1 MRRYRAR
8 SVIFVTATLAF
19 ALAGS
24 TVASAQVGAAS
35 DQPDTIN
42 DQVSDEVPDG
52 PLDRPADR
60 RADRRTDRP
69 TDRPRPTDDAK
80 DRISDRPSDRP
91 EDRPNDRVTD
101 RPTDRKRLHRCN
113 KPTDRTVDCR
123 PHDHW
128 HRTLWERCRRW
139 VGEHDGVRID
149 DHRRGWWHLCH
160 RLLWNHNHPK

>member
-8 SVIFVTATLAF
+8 SVIFVAATLAF

-24 TVASAQVGAAS
+24 TVASAQLGAAN

-42 DQVSDEVPDG
+42 DQASDEVPDG
-52 PLDRPADR
+52 PFDRHADR
-60 RADRRTDRP
+60 RTNRPTDRP

-80 DRISDRPSDRP
+80 DGISDRPNDRP

-101 RPTDRKRLHRCN
+101 RPTDLRRLHGCDE
-113 KPTDRTVDCR
+113 PIDRTVDCR

-128 HRTLWERCRRW
+128 HRALWKRCWQW
-139 VGEHDGVRID
+139 VQEHDGLRID
-149 DHRRGWWHLCH
+149 DHRRVWWRLCH
-160 RLLWNHNHPK
+160 RLLWNHTHPA